1 MLYSICTFIVPCS
14 SCTIIFS
21 QQRVG
26 KWLLYACMLNHAGAA
41 AELTKHQGTINVRD
55 EVETGLADFYSFE
68 TGQLFS
74 F

>member
-1 MLYSICTFIVPCS
+1 MAAV
-14 SCTIIFS
+14 
-21 QQRVG
+21 RV
-26 KWLLYACMLNHAGAA
+26 HAQSRRCR

-55 EVETGLADFYSFE
+55 EVEPGLADFYSFE